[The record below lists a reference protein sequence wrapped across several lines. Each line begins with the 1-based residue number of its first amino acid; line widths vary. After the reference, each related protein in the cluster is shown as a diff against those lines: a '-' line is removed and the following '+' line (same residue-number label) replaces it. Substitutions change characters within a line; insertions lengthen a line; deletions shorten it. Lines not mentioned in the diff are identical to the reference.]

1 MADTWSQG
9 SKFKPCIGFCARSG
23 VDSLPLHHPPPIHT
37 RSCPSQRKGRNH
49 PSAWPKL
56 IFSSSIRFKGTTTT
70 SLTKLLSLA
79 YIPGPNT
86 IDRSLC
92 AGPDLSTLSV
102 CSHLIL
108 VRNLSDRTSTI
119 LWLRT
124 LKFRKVN
131 EVPKVTQ
138 LVCLSL
144 GPSNATIVLSTTIL
158 LWHQC
163 VLLPPYPA
171 MPSTIQTAL
180 RFKRIKPTFHGAL
193 GSQSILPLL
202 RFLVVTTAPRWQHN
216 PP

>member
-1 MADTWSQG
+1 MILFLCTT
-9 SKFKPCIGFCARSG
+9 
-23 VDSLPLHHPPPIHT
+23 LP
-37 RSCPSQRKGRNH
+37 PSTLGAVPLKEKGGIIPQPDPN
-49 PSAWPKL
+49 KL

-92 AGPDLSTLSV
+92 AGPDLSTLRV

-158 LWHQC
+158 L
-163 VLLPPYPA
+163 
-171 MPSTIQTAL
+171 
-180 RFKRIKPTFHGAL
+180 
-193 GSQSILPLL
+193 
-202 RFLVVTTAPRWQHN
+202 
-216 PP
+216 